1 MEITEV
7 RVSLRSGAGRTAP
20 EPRRAL
26 RSSPGMSAAD
36 GDGRPGSRPGDS
48 DSRAGGETRLKAYAT
63 LTFDACFVVRNIKI
77 IEGKSGLFV
86 AMPSHKPKMAC
97 GRCQFKNDLG
107 GRYCCQCGSSLSR
120 PMERAVTLSG
130 DPPEAQAHR
139 DIAHPITAE
148 FRQYLQ
154 QKVLAAYEAELAR
167 AGSAV
172 TDRFGPASGGV
183 PPTPEI
189 DRRHQDRTP
198 KGSTVRDRGG
208 E

>member
-7 RVSLRSGAGRTAP
+7 RVSLRSGAGRAAP
-20 EPRRAL
+20 EPRRTL
-26 RSSPGMSAAD
+26 RSSPGMAGD
-36 GDGRPGSRPGDS
+36 GDARP
-48 DSRAGGETRLKAYAT
+48 GGETRLKAYAT
-63 LTFDACFVVRNIKI
+63 LTFDSCFVVRNIKI

-120 PMERAVTLSG
+120 PIERAVTLSG
-130 DPPEAQAHR
+130 EPPEAQAHR

-167 AGSAV
+167 AGTPPSE
-172 TDRFGPASGGV
+172 FGIG
-183 PPTPEI
+183 
-189 DRRHQDRTP
+189 QDRTP
-198 KGSTVRDRGG
+198 KGSTVQDRGG